1 METGYEIIY
10 LGNGEIDFKKLL
22 MKLRRNNGMYV

>member
-10 LGNGEIDFKKLL
+10 LGNGQVGFIRVFDEIEEEEQI
-22 MKLRRNNGMYV
+22 

>member
-10 LGNGEIDFKKLL
+10 LGNGEIDFIKVLEESDGGDSYE
-22 MKLRRNNGMYV
+22 N